1 MGARVTGLRA
11 AVAFLT
17 RLPVGSGVAPG
28 LGVPWFP
35 VVGAGV
41 GALSGLAFWGAAL
54 ITSPLVAASL
64 AVAAAVAITGAF
76 HEDGLADTF
85 DGLSSIRSAE
95 RQVEIMRDS
104 RLGTFGVSALV
115 LVLVARVAAVGV
127 LDVGVSA
134 VALVAWLHALA
145 AGIVLVVMVAS
156 RPAAGEGTGA
166 EYLASL
172 RPVGPLVVAVVTALA
187 GWFVVGV
194 DVWAVVVGAAVGPVT
209 VAVWAY
215 RRIGGVTGDVL
226 GACQQLALVGGL
238 AIVAG

>member
-1 MGARVTGLRA
+1 MTGLRA

-17 RLPVGSGVAPG
+17 RLPVGGGGLAPG

-41 GALSGLAFWGAAL
+41 GALSGLAFWGFGSM
-54 ITSPLVAASL
+54 TTPLVAASL
-64 AVAAAVAITGAF
+64 AVAVAVAVTGAF

-85 DGLSSIRSAE
+85 DGLSSIRSVE

-115 LVLVARVAAVGV
+115 LVLVARLAAVAA
-127 LDVGVSA
+127 LSSSA
-134 VALVAWLHALA
+134 NVVAILAWLHALA
-145 AGIVLVVMVAS
+145 AAVVLVVMVAS
-156 RPAAGEGTGA
+156 RPATREGTGA
-166 EYLASL
+166 DYLAGL
-172 RPVGPLVVAVVTALA
+172 RPFGPLTVAVVTALV
-187 GWFVVGV
+187 GWFVVGT
-194 DVWAVVVGAAVGPVT
+194 DAWMAVAGATIGPT
-209 VAVWAY
+209 VMAVWAS

-238 AIVAG
+238 AIVAA